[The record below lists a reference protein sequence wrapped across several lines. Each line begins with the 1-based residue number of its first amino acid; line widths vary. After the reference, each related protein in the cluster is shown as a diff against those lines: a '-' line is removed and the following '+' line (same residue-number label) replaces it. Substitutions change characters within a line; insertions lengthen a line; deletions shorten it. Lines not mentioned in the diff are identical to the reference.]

1 MASDDVLRQSAFLWI
16 KENTTFDTEQ
26 EPLPPNAE
34 LFIEKYKEIMG
45 LRPGVASESISGLSQ
60 SFAVSDIESLLKQY
74 AASLLGEAYMPSEM
88 RFVPAADRWN

>member
-1 MASDDVLRQSAFLWI
+1 MENEDILRRSALVWI
-16 KENTTFDTEQ
+16 RTNTTFDTEQ
-26 EPLPPNAE
+26 DPLPPNAE

-60 SFAVSDIESLLKQY
+60 SFAVSDVESLLKQY
-74 AASLLGEAYMPSEM
+74 AASLLGETYMPSEM